1 MMMHN
6 KLDKLFGQAGSVL
19 GWLLIVIG
27 FLFTKS
33 GVSATF
39 ILIGSFMAFSYSA
52 VKIDPTHNRYK
63 LYYAYFGFI
72 HIGKWKYLSNIDEI
86 GGVSP
91 IIKRWSYS
99 KDSNQY
105 RFKPE
110 NCFVVL
116 FRNHPKKRVPFKKC
130 KDLVEAKLEAQKL
143 AQLLQLTLIH

>member
-1 MMMHN
+1 MMHN

-19 GWLLIVIG
+19 GWLFIVLG
-27 FLFTKS
+27 FLFTNS
-33 GVSATF
+33 GVSAAF

-52 VKIDPTHNRYK
+52 VKIDTVRNRYK

-72 HIGKWKYLSNIDEI
+72 NIGKWKYLSNIDGI

-91 IIKRWSYS
+91 IIKRWSFA
-99 KDSNQY
+99 KDSKAYQ
-105 RFKPE
+105 FKPE

-116 FRNHPKKRVPFKKC
+116 FRNHPKRRIPFKKC

-143 AQLLQLTLIH
+143 AQLLHLNLIH